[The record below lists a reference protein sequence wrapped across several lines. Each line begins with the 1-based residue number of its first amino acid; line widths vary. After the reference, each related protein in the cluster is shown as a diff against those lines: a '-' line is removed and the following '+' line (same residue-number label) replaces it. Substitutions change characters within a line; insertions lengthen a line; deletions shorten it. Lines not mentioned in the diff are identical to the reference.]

1 MTAML
6 SKSVRDWHERENVAL
21 ANALRARAKGLVCE
35 INRERGEGYLYLSE
49 CVAVGFFML
58 FERMP
63 MTAYAAKMKQAPDWA
78 QQLMIAGTDL
88 DGYARLVLRLEE
100 MKGVNV

>member
-6 SKSVRDWHERENVAL
+6 PKSVRERHERENVAL
-21 ANALRARAKGLVCE
+21 ANALRVRAKGLVCE

-63 MTAYAAKMKQAPDWA
+63 LQSPRQRPDWGREI
-78 QQLMIAGTDL
+78 MMAGTDL